1 MKILLIVLAVIVVA
15 VVIGAYLLISN
26 IDSMVADLIEKRGS
40 EATGTAVT
48 VSGVE
53 VSLGE
58 GSGSIDGLAVASPE
72 GYDADEAFSF
82 ENITVVID
90 VQSVRSD
97 PIVLDEVR
105 IIAPLVNVE
114 AKESGMTNIDE
125 IRRNIEEMA
134 GDGGG
139 EAAGEQ
145 QNIRIDRFVMERGR
159 IEFDGSD
166 LGIEH
171 QSIDLPGLTM
181 ENVGGETGSTGAEI
195 ARTIMKALVRQVTG
209 QIASSRIEDL
219 MKEKLGDDAA
229 EKAKGLLDKITE

>member
-53 VSLGE
+53 ISLGE

-82 ENITVVID
+82 ENITVDID
-90 VQSVRSD
+90 VQSIRSD

-134 GDGGG
+134 GDGG
-139 EAAGEQ
+139 EPAGEQ

>member
-53 VSLGE
+53 ISLGE

-82 ENITVVID
+82 ENITVDID

-134 GDGGG
+134 GDGG
-139 EAAGEQ
+139 EPAGEQ